1 MIEEEDWQ
9 RQSAQNRKTR
19 SRKGP
24 RGSIT
29 EGSARR
35 LQIWNDEDDQ
45 ANGKEARTDASLSL
59 ELLSSLRDI
68 VQGVVQTVSI
78 QLNPFC
84 ADVAVACAARPEKRT
99 RRRTREESGVCR
111 NV

>member
-1 MIEEEDWQ
+1 MIEEEEWQ
-9 RQSAQNRKTR
+9 RQSAQTRKAR

-35 LQIWNDEDDQ
+35 LQIWNDEDEQ
-45 ANGKEARTDASLSL
+45 ANGKEARTDVSLSV

-68 VQGVVQTVSI
+68 VQGVGQTVS
-78 QLNPFC
+78 P
-84 ADVAVACAARPEKRT
+84 D
-99 RRRTREESGVCR
+99 ESALC
-111 NV
+111 